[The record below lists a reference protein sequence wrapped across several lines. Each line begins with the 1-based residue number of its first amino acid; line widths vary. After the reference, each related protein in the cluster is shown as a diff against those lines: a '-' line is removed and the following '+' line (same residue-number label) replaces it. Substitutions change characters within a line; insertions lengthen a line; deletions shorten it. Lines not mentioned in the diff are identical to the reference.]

1 MKISFKGIDM
11 EGTPQEVFMLIR
23 LIDGPLQEKT
33 HIESRTSV
41 SEEVLETSQ
50 SEWTA
55 ISTQWAAKQPL
66 HTQTFFQTPSNP
78 YQVYPDHVADE
89 EVTTFANLGT

>member
-33 HIESRTSV
+33 HIESRASV
-41 SEEVLETSQ
+41 NEEVLETSQ

-66 HTQTFFQTPSNP
+66 HTQTFFQTPLNP

>member
-41 SEEVLETSQ
+41 NEEVLETSQ

>member
-41 SEEVLETSQ
+41 NKEVLETSQ